1 MLIQGSFLSSLL
13 NLLPQKRMIKMID
26 CSKTENYFAEKLRMT
41 KRTRRQGCKIKCSEC
56 PLSSQNNGT
65 SDSMSCITFEMYH
78 PEKAIAIVQ
87 KWSDEH
93 PQKTYLSEFLKN
105 YPNAPLDDDG
115 TPKGVC
121 PRALGLMDIDD
132 CDDTVLN
139 VGISLLRAVKSNG
152 LRKDCYNATS

>member
-1 MLIQGSFLSSLL
+1 
-13 NLLPQKRMIKMID
+13 MID

-56 PLSSQNNGT
+56 PLSIQNNGT

-93 PQKTYLSEFLKN
+93 PQRTYLSEFLKN
-105 YPNAPLDDDG
+105 YPNAQLSTELLYSQLEAVEAGIISPEI
-115 TPKGVC
+115 PKCIC
-121 PRALGLMDIDD
+121 P
-132 CDDTVLN
+132 
-139 VGISLLRAVKSNG
+139 
-152 LRKDCYNATS
+152 